1 MDKTLNPTRLSPGRI
16 NLAQHL
22 AIVEHI
28 FRNRF
33 AFFAEIREE
42 DDLTGKIASMLV
54 ASFMLLALYGGVM
67 GASNS
72 VPQVLTSA
80 VKLPG
85 LFLVTLLICAPSLYF
100 FNILFG
106 SKQSILQNIAL
117 MLTAITTTS
126 VLLVSLAPVTLF
138 FLSTTSGYQFFK
150 LLNVAIFA
158 IAGAMGLVFLKQGF
172 EHSVDADN
180 DEGRGARRLLFVL
193 WIFLYAFV
201 GTQMAWTLRP
211 FFGAPDI
218 PFTLFRQVGG
228 NFYTNV
234 IESFSDMFGALG

>member
-1 MDKTLNPTRLSPGRI
+1 MDKTLERASTGLGRLDLGH
-16 NLAQHL
+16 HL

-33 AFFAEIREE
+33 TFFAEIREE
-42 DDLTGKIASMLV
+42 NNLTGKIASMLV
-54 ASFMLLALYGGVM
+54 SSFILLALYGGVM
-67 GASNS
+67 GALNG
-72 VPQVLTSA
+72 VAQVLSSA
-80 VKLPG
+80 FKLPG

-106 SKQSILQNIAL
+106 SRQSILQNIAL

-180 DEGRGARRLLFVL
+180 EEGRGTRRLLFVL

-211 FFGAPDI
+211 FMGAPDM

-234 IESFSDMFGALG
+234 IESFAGMFGGL